1 MFSSRLKYLREKKDL
16 SQLELGKILNLT
28 QQTIN
33 NYENG
38 KREPNQEILQKIAD
52 YFKVSVDY
60 LLGRSDD
67 PKLRQITDPA
77 LLKEIEEAKKMMKE
91 ASERIY
97 KILEE
102 HAIKQDDPPV

>member
-77 LLKEIEEAKKMMKE
+77 LLKEIEEAKKMMEE

-97 KILEE
+97 KILEG
-102 HAIKQDDPPV
+102 HAIKRDEGPV

>member
-1 MFSSRLKYLREKKDL
+1 LFSSRLKYLREKKDL